1 MSQWYWLF
9 VSQST
14 SSKSAPC
21 MGATYGSQGLGG
33 LAVICHL
40 IKPPGSIL
48 GIQRREGH
56 PFIKPPSAV
65 ILVLSSLLVFIWINR
80 MEIKNRI
87 SGHHAWQVKIW
98 RKRWCILAW
107 SIFIFILWDI
117 SRFLMGKKVSQ
128 VGYNQ
133 LLNIAHKITWWFCKC
148 TVRFQWKQNWMSLLS
163 NEQKHRKIQ
172 KKKQGSHVDLA
183 NKTFFLCNR
192 RN

>member
-1 MSQWYWLF
+1 MILIICFSIHILQIC
-9 VSQST
+9 S
-14 SSKSAPC
+14 
-21 MGATYGSQGLGG
+21 MYGSHLWLSGFGWIGCDLPPHKAPGQHSRYSEEGG
-33 LAVICHL
+33 
-40 IKPPGSIL
+40 P
-48 GIQRREGH
+48 

-65 ILVLSSLLVFIWINR
+65 TLVLSSLLVFIWINR

-87 SGHHAWQVKIW
+87 SGHRAWQVKIW